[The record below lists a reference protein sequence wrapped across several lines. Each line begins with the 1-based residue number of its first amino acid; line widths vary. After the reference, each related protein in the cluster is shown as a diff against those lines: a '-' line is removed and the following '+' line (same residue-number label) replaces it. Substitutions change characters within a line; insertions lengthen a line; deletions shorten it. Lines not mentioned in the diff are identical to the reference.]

1 MKKAAGSVL
10 QILKGIFF
18 IGFGVQIL
26 LGAAWTCCNFTRLQ
40 EFSVSGGFLYQA
52 LRALAERAF
61 VLLYVVQLALAG
73 AVGYAWMGLCHR
85 GSPFLRAWGT
95 LCLLTFPMALQ
106 CHLAVSP
113 YSLSGSLFL
122 LELFFAVRAV
132 REEDKTLWKT
142 AGACACWMALTFL
155 LPEYFLLG
163 LVPVLLTALLKLPA
177 WRKELRRLAGVLLL
191 AAAFG
196 GLMAGIRELA
206 GGENPF
212 SRENAALALF
222 SRMGWPTI
230 WNDAM
235 ACWTDD
241 EIPGLSVQ
249 ALQDTS
255 NRAEDFWRVLKPLAD
270 EAFTADEA
278 AAFFLKKASV
288 GWILRPGQVLK
299 QCVWDGLCYV
309 ASPVC
314 LPAQLRGFGGA
325 TYSGRNYELMLQRT
339 PRLSGTFMRY
349 GCWWFTAALP
359 MAVLAIPARR
369 LASGRNAA
377 VWDGQG
383 VPVQAGRSGSLW
395 GAWKAGFLCALSAAA
410 LALLYTMRG
419 AGRMDYKCTVA
430 VVLLWLAWMQ
440 GVMRKDEA

>member
-26 LGAAWTCCNFTRLQ
+26 LGAVWTCCNFTRLQ
-40 EFSVSGGFLYQA
+40 EFSVSGGLLYQG

-61 VLLYVVQLALAG
+61 VLLYAVQLALAG

-132 REEDKTLWKT
+132 REEDKTLWKV
-142 AGACACWMALTFL
+142 AGECACWTALTFL

-177 WRKELRRLAGVLLL
+177 WRKDLRRLGGVLLL

-196 GLMAGIRELA
+196 GLMTGIRELA
-206 GGENPF
+206 GGEENPF

-222 SRMGWPTI
+222 SRTGWPTI
-230 WNDAM
+230 WHDAM
-235 ACWTDD
+235 ACWADD

-249 ALQDTS
+249 AVQDTS

-278 AAFFLKKASV
+278 VDFFLQKASV

-325 TYSGRNYELMLQRT
+325 SYSGRNYELMLRRT

-359 MAVLAIPARR
+359 LTVLSILARR
-369 LASGRNAA
+369 LA
-377 VWDGQG
+377 
-383 VPVQAGRSGSLW
+383 AGRSGSLW
-395 GAWKAGFLCALSAAA
+395 GAWKARILCALSAAA

-430 VVLLWLAWMQ
+430 AVLLWLAWMQ
-440 GVMRKDEA
+440 GVVRKDEA